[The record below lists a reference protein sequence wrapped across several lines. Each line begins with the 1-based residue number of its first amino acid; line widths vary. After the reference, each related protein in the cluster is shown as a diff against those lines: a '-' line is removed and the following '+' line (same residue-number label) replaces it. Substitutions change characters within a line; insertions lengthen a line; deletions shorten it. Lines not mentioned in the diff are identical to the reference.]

1 MGEFG
6 FSEEGTVGPGFR
18 DTRVGRSVSRHRD
31 YTRRQLTRDQRRRI
45 RKRQRQA
52 KKRGRRK

>member
-1 MGEFG
+1 MGEY
-6 FSEEGTVGPGFR
+6 SEGAGPAFR
-18 DTRVGRSVSRHRD
+18 DTRVGRSISRHRG
-31 YTRRQLTRDQRRRI
+31 YTRPQLTRDQRRRI